1 MSLMNFGPRT
11 LKVGAVR
18 TTPRSITASTYSLN
32 SGTVLDDGRTLL
44 LNRAAGTAVTLP
56 AATGSGKRYR
66 FVVGTASNA
75 NTFATLPTTNVF
87 AGTIHIGDKGDS
99 GAAVADLYSTA
110 ATSNKIS
117 PTTAGG
123 GGLVGDWLE
132 FEDIASGVWAV
143 RGAFLDV
150 NDPATPFSHV

>member
-18 TTPRSITASTYSLN
+18 TTPRSITASAYSLN
-32 SGTVLDDGRTLL
+32 AGTVLDDGRSLY

-66 FVVGTASNA
+66 FIVGTASNA
-75 NTFATLPTTNVF
+75 NTIATLPTTDVF
-87 AGTIHIGDKGDS
+87 AGQILINNTGDTS
-99 GAAVADLYSTA
+99 AATVDAYPTA

-117 PTTAGG
+117 PTTVGG
-123 GGLVGDWLE
+123 GGTVGDWLE
-132 FEDIASGVWAV
+132 FEDVASGVWQV
-143 RGAFLDV
+143 HGAFQLAV
-150 NDPATPFSHV
+150 DPVTPFSHV